1 MPKTIGLFSL
11 VLLAVLFLGVNV
23 AADRALSGVRLD
35 LTEGRL
41 YTIQPASRRIAAS
54 PEEPIRMRFY
64 FSKDLARGIPQVE
77 TFGRRVT
84 DLLRE
89 FEAASGGKIEL
100 SIINPEPFSE
110 AEDEAVAEGMSPQ
123 PVSATENLYF
133 GLVATN
139 SLDGREVIP
148 LFRPSD
154 ERFLEYRVSQLITKL
169 ASPKKPR
176 IGLITSLP
184 MLGGFDP
191 RMQRPRPEWA
201 VIRDLRASF
210 EVEQIEETAG
220 AIPEGLDALL
230 VVHPKN
236 LTPQTEYAIDQFVL
250 KGGRAAF
257 FVDPI
262 CESDQSQS
270 SMGMQVGGARSSNLE
285 RLFGAWGLSMAPGEI
300 AGDLNLAISVRTPG
314 PRQEVVPYVIW
325 LDLGK
330 DQFPADDPVTRNFTR
345 VNIASGGSLSLADDA
360 KVSWEPLLSTTDQ
373 AATVPVARVEVMPDP
388 KALLNE
394 FFPSGT
400 PIVMGAR
407 VTGTPPSAF
416 PEGPPQAEGE
426 EGEASGAGGAPAGHL
441 AEASGPIHVI
451 VVADADMLEDG
462 GWVRE
467 IRVGPALLGYDIL
480 ADNGAFVLNAM
491 EQMTGST
498 DLLALRARGSFSRP
512 FTLMQEMQREAEAEF
527 LAKEQTLVEEIEQ
540 TRQRINDLQMARADA
555 GTPGSLV
562 LTPEQQKEVDDLNA
576 VLVEKRKELREVQLN
591 LRKDIEALETR
602 LKAINTGLVPLLLC
616 GFALSLG
623 GYRAARRRADRK
635 RGSAR

>member
-11 VLLAVLFLGVNV
+11 VLLLVLFLGVNV

-250 KGGRAAF
+250 RGGRAAF

-345 VNIASGGSLSLADDA
+345 VNIASGGSLSLAEGA

-407 VTGTPPSAF
+407 LTGTPPSAF

-426 EGEASGAGGAPAGHL
+426 EGEASDAGGAPAGHL

-540 TRQRINDLQMARADA
+540 TRQRINNLQMARADA